1 MLAVV
6 CTVYVCPLVRVSGTV
21 SHLPFT
27 SSSTRVQSAL
37 HHLMCVGEESLSCL
51 ESPQKPFIGSQSY
64 DSEERQLV
72 CVPLCAFKSD
82 WSARV
87 YVCDRRP
94 FSEDFRFY
102 DVLAPE
108 YLFYSSP

>member
-1 MLAVV
+1 MLTAV

-37 HHLMCVGEESLSCL
+37 HHLMCVEEESLSCL
-51 ESPQKPFIGSQSY
+51 ESPPKPFIGSRSY
-64 DSEERQLV
+64 DLEERQLV

-87 YVCDRRP
+87 C
-94 FSEDFRFY
+94 
-102 DVLAPE
+102 L
-108 YLFYSSP
+108 